1 MDLLTSNALLRSY
14 FLLPH
19 RLLNQGFARLVT
31 RSRPRWLV
39 QAAIRAWTHRAGLD
53 LRDFES
59 GPFET
64 VQAFF
69 LRRLK
74 PGARP
79 LGPGFVS
86 PVDGF
91 LVAAGPIGADTVL
104 PIKRQALSLDRV
116 VNGPAADGPPRFDLK
131 PYVGG
136 RYAVIFLT
144 PQGYH
149 HLHMPSD
156 GEIVAWR
163 WIPGRFFPQNQRAL
177 SRIRGVY
184 ERNERASLRIRLS
197 AEPSAGSSSGLG
209 AGPEILMT
217 LVGASLVGGIHVE
230 GLDLEALQAGP
241 PRLAGGSCRLAR
253 RKGEELGHFRFGST
267 IVLLLPPGFPG
278 LEAPGAPG
286 ALDAPQA
293 LQHRPVGSALR
304 LGETLWPLPATPTV
318 R

>member
-1 MDLLTSNALLRSY
+1 MDLLTSDALLRSY

-39 QAAIRAWTHRAGLD
+39 QAAIRTWTRRAGLD

-64 VQAFF
+64 VQQFF
-69 LRRLK
+69 LRRLR

-91 LVAAGPIGADTVL
+91 LVAAGRIEADTVL
-104 PIKRQALSLDRV
+104 PIKGQRLSLDRV
-116 VNGPAADGPPRFDLK
+116 VNGPAAAGSPRFDLGRFDLAPFDLR

-149 HLHMPSD
+149 RLHMPSD
-156 GEIVAWR
+156 GELVAWR

-177 SRIRGVY
+177 DRIRGVY
-184 ERNERASLRIRLS
+184 ERNERASLRIRLDR
-197 AEPSAGSSSGLG
+197 
-209 AGPEILMT
+209 GPEILLT

-241 PRLAGGSCRLAR
+241 PRPQGGSCRLAL

-278 LEAPGAPG
+278 TEAPEGPEASEAPR
-286 ALDAPQA
+286 AL
-293 LQHRPVGSALR
+293 HERPLGSALR
-304 LGETLWPLPATPTV
+304 LGETLWPLPSAPTA